1 MIITIMKVMITKV
14 IIIAN
19 NDDNNNNG
27 VSINIDIDLKD

>member
-1 MIITIMKVMITKV
+1 MKVMITKV